1 MRDWKKILIAGLLIL
16 VIVAGGVLYLGILDT
31 LRIKKLLKTT
41 EEAFEH
47 EELDKLMSYV
57 SLKYSDGYGFNYPMV
72 KRLMSGLFQDFDQ
85 FEATVENPVIKIEE
99 DTATIQFSLWI
110 TVDWNGTPSYIVGTN
125 RSGAPVKVYLRKELL
140 SWKVVRLEGVIKS
153 RNAR

>member
-16 VIVAGGVLYLGILDT
+16 VIVAGGVLYLGILDAV
-31 LRIKKLLKTT
+31 RIKKLIKTT

-57 SLKYSDGYGFNYPMV
+57 SLKYSDGYGFNYPMP

-99 DTATIQFSLWI
+99 DTATVQFSLWI

-140 SWKVVRLEGVIKS
+140 SWKLVRLEGVIKS
-153 RNAR
+153 QNSR

>member
-57 SLKYSDGYGFNYPMV
+57 SLKYSDGYGFNYPMA

-99 DTATIQFSLWI
+99 DTATVQFSLWI

>member
-1 MRDWKKILIAGLLIL
+1 MRDWKKIFIAGLLAI
-16 VIVAGGVLYLGILDT
+16 VIVAGVLMYLGILDT
-31 LRIKKLLKTT
+31 LRIKRVLKGT
-41 EEAFEH
+41 EKAFEH

-57 SLKYSDGYGFNYPMV
+57 SRKYNDDYGFNYPMA
-72 KRLMSGLFQDFDQ
+72 KRLMSGLFRDFDQ
-85 FEATVENPVIKIEE
+85 FEVTVENPVIKIEE
-99 DTATIQFSLWI
+99 VTATVQFSLWI

-153 RNAR
+153 QNSR

>member
-1 MRDWKKILIAGLLIL
+1 MRNWKKIFIAGLLAI
-16 VIVAGGVLYLGILDT
+16 VVVAGVLMYLGILDT
-31 LRIKKLLKTT
+31 LRIKRVLTGT
-41 EEAFEH
+41 EEAFEQ

-57 SLKYSDGYGFNYPMV
+57 LLKYNDGYGFNYPMV

-99 DTATIQFSLWI
+99 DTATVQFSLWI

-125 RSGAPVKVYLRKELL
+125 RSEAPVKVYLRKELL
-140 SWKVVRLEGVIKS
+140 SWKVVKLEGVIKS
-153 RNAR
+153 QNSR

>member
-1 MRDWKKILIAGLLIL
+1 MRDWKKIFIAGLLTL
-16 VIVAGGVLYLGILDT
+16 VIIAGVVLYLGILDT
-31 LRIKKLLKTT
+31 LRIKKLLKGT

-47 EELDKLMSYV
+47 EELGKLMSYV
-57 SLKYSDGYGFNYPMV
+57 SLKYSDGYGFNYPMA
-72 KRLMSGLFQDFDQ
+72 KRLMSGLFRDFDQ

-125 RSGAPVKVYLRKELL
+125 RSGAPVKVYLRKKLL

-153 RNAR
+153 QNSR

>member
-57 SLKYSDGYGFNYPMV
+57 SLKYSDGYGFNYPMAR
-72 KRLMSGLFQDFDQ
+72 RLMSGLFQDFDQ

-125 RSGAPVKVYLRKELL
+125 RSEAPVKVYLRKELL
-140 SWKVVRLEGVIKS
+140 RWKVVRLEGVVKS
-153 RNAR
+153 QNSR

>member
-57 SLKYSDGYGFNYPMV
+57 SLKYSDGYGFNYPMAR
-72 KRLMSGLFQDFDQ
+72 RLMSGLFQDFDQ

-99 DTATIQFSLWI
+99 DTATVQFSLWI

-153 RNAR
+153 QNSR

>member
-57 SLKYSDGYGFNYPMV
+57 SLKYSDGYGFNYPMAR
-72 KRLMSGLFQDFDQ
+72 RLMSGLFQDFDQ

-99 DTATIQFSLWI
+99 DTATVQFSLWI

>member
-57 SLKYSDGYGFNYPMV
+57 SLKYSDGYGFNYPMAR
-72 KRLMSGLFQDFDQ
+72 RLMSGLFQDFDQ

-99 DTATIQFSLWI
+99 DTATVQFSLWI

-140 SWKVVRLEGVIKS
+140 SWKVVKLEGVIKS

>member
-1 MRDWKKILIAGLLIL
+1 MRDWKKIFIAGLLAI
-16 VIVAGGVLYLGILDT
+16 VIIAGGVLYLGILDT

-57 SLKYSDGYGFNYPMV
+57 SLKYSDGYGFNYPMAR
-72 KRLMSGLFQDFDQ
+72 RLMSGLFQDFDQ

-99 DTATIQFSLWI
+99 DTATVQFSLWI

-153 RNAR
+153 QNAR

>member
-57 SLKYSDGYGFNYPMV
+57 SLKYSDGYGFNYPMAR
-72 KRLMSGLFQDFDQ
+72 RLMSGLFQDFDQ

-99 DTATIQFSLWI
+99 DTATVQFSLWI

-125 RSGAPVKVYLRKELL
+125 RSEAPVKVYLRKELL
-140 SWKVVRLEGVIKS
+140 RWKVVRLEGVIKS
-153 RNAR
+153 QNSR